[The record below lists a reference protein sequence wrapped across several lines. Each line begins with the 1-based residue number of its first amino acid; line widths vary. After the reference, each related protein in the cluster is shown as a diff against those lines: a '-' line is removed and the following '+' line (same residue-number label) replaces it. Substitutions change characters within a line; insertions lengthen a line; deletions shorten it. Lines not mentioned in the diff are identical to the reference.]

1 MRTLFL
7 AAAAAA
13 LLTIACSEGQAQ
25 EGPETS
31 RTFPVTDFAAIA
43 VSGPFDVMVST
54 GKAPSVRAVGSQRL
68 IDALEVVVEDGRL
81 TIRSRNKDWYKGGA
95 WRRGNARVAVTVPQL
110 AKAALAGSGNV
121 TIDRISGR
129 EFNGTVAG
137 SGDLRLNDV
146 AVDKLV
152 LSVAGSGDINA
163 AGRAG
168 EARYSIAGSGGLDSG
183 GLVATVADASV
194 AGSGNIRARVT
205 GRANASVSGSG
216 NIDISGGAQCRQSR
230 QGSGNIRCA

>member
-1 MRTLFL
+1 M
-7 AAAAAA
+7 
-13 LLTIACSEGQAQ
+13 
-25 EGPETS
+25 
-31 RTFPVTDFAAIA
+31 
-43 VSGPFDVMVST
+43 
-54 GKAPSVRAVGSQRL
+54 
-68 IDALEVVVEDGRL
+68 
-81 TIRSRNKDWYKGGA
+81 
-95 WRRGNARVAVTVPQL
+95 
-110 AKAALAGSGNV
+110 
-121 TIDRISGR
+121 
-129 EFNGTVAG
+129 
-137 SGDLRLNDV
+137 
-146 AVDKLV
+146 